1 MKELNIMSCNCSEFQ
16 ETAENLQFLNK
27 SILDIVTKLDEQT
40 SMLNRAVFKSATHCG
55 CIEIHATKQLFS
67 DRKTLEEN
75 KLDMDTHVEGMLCP
89 KCREKIEEEMG
100 ELIFYL
106 ASMCAALDLDLESI
120 MNSKLEHL
128 KTLGIYNLL

>member
-1 MKELNIMSCNCSEFQ
+1 
-16 ETAENLQFLNK
+16 
-27 SILDIVTKLDEQT
+27 
-40 SMLNRAVFKSATHCG
+40 
-55 CIEIHATKQLFS
+55 
-67 DRKTLEEN
+67 
-75 KLDMDTHVEGMLCP
+75 
-89 KCREKIEEEMG
+89 MG